1 MTNPMYETPIEI
13 SQVQWSVQS
22 GAVQIPSYDMDVAQS
37 WDMQLI

>member
-22 GAVQIPSYDMDVAQS
+22 GARADSI
-37 WDMQLI
+37 I